1 MASLNGLNTCRDV
14 CRTAERDS
22 NEYIRVGEAVQL
34 SVESPLIVESEN
46 GLNALTIAESNAGNA
61 IIVNGGTGT
70 LGVTANGNVT
80 VQSTANNISL
90 QALSGIAYVNG
101 QTVSLNSNA
110 IQINASAGETHT
122 VTGTLLVNVVGTE
135 AHNPSQA
142 FSVNS
147 NAIVLVSDDA
157 NPNNNTTGV
166 TIQANTASGNA
177 GLLLQNANA
186 TPKAYT
192 ITVPGATAGGLIQGN
207 LQIFSYNNGSYQ
219 NEILNVDNAGGVM
232 TLISKL
238 DIQGAGATTAIRPS
252 GALGPANSIQT
263 QASKY
268 WDAITDISDVIT
280 LDYSRFNSI
289 MYVNAVSG
297 TIAFNKFQMR
307 PLADSMPLG
316 TTVAIC
322 RDPASTVGRT
332 IELLYDTTV
341 LYSSPDN
348 TTANVVY
355 TFTKVKTTNTSAD
368 WVILG
373 VGL

>member
-1 MASLNGLNTCRDV
+1 MASYGNGLNTSRDV
-14 CRTAERDS
+14 CRTGLPDSAEFL
-22 NEYIRVGEAVQL
+22 RVGDQIELVSPL
-34 SVESPLIVESEN
+34 VVESAN
-46 GLNALTIAESNAGNA
+46 GLHALTIAESSAGNA
-61 IIVNGGTGT
+61 TIVNDGTGS
-70 LGVTANGNVT
+70 LGITANGWVTAQSTNSNIT
-80 VQSTANNISL
+80 VQ
-90 QALSGIAYVNG
+90 ALNGTAYVNG
-101 QTVSLNSNA
+101 QTAEINGNIVE
-110 IQINASAGETHT
+110 INASAGETHT

-135 AHNPSQA
+135 AHIPSQG

-166 TIQANTASGNA
+166 TIQANTASGNC

-207 LQIFSYNNGSYQ
+207 LQIFSYSGGSYQ
-219 NEILNVDNAGGVM
+219 NEILNVDNAGGLM
-232 TLISKL
+232 TLINKL
-238 DIQGAGATTAIRPS
+238 DIQGAGASTDIRPS
-252 GALGPANSIQT
+252 GALGPANSIQI
-263 QASKY
+263 QASKK
-268 WDAITDISDVIT
+268 WEAITDTQDVIT

-297 TIAFNKFQMR
+297 TIAFNKFQIA

-332 IELLYDTTV
+332 VELLYDTTV